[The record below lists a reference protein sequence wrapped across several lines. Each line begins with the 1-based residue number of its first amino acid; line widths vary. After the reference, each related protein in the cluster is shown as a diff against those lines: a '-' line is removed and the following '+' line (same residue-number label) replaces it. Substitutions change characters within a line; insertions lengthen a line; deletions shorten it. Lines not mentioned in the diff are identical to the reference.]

1 MPFIDCKITQKLT
14 DEEKEKIKQ
23 KLGQSI
29 TCLHKTENYLMVG
42 FSDGYD
48 LYLGGK
54 KLGKGAYVSVSLYGN
69 AASSDYD
76 KMTGIICEILKEVIG
91 IPASC
96 VYVTYHGVNDWGWNG
111 ANF

>member
-1 MPFIDCKITQKLT
+1 MPFIDCKVTEKLT
-14 DEEKEKIKQ
+14 ENQKEEIKQ
-23 KLGQSI
+23 KLGVAVS
-29 TCLHKTENYLMVG
+29 CLHKTETYLMVG

-54 KLGKGAYVSVSLYGN
+54 RLSKGAYLSVSLYGK

-76 KMTGIICEILKEVIG
+76 KMTGVLCDIFKEVLQ
-91 IPASC
+91 IPPSC
-96 VYVTYHGVNDWGWNG
+96 IYVTYREVSDWGWNG